1 MASAVLETAKHC
13 SNSYLPGSAPRSR
26 NSPTVRLR
34 RGIRACE
41 RANQGRSTFSIEFV
55 PAQDHGGMPSQ
66 RPKTPRGY
74 LDSQKDRARNGT
86 KTTGIS
92 TGELLQLHFHRR
104 LIARVFHGDD
114 ASNWVLKGGQALLVR
129 WPSARYSTDIDLLS
143 MEDTTD
149 AAVDALKTAAGLRLA
164 DGIWFSHLGT
174 SAQTHVERPTR
185 KVSFMAM
192 FENAPLNH
200 RVRVDVVTS
209 GHLPRGPITTEPLE
223 PPFASDC
230 VPWPEARM
238 FPIEDHV
245 AEKIC
250 AMYER
255 HQVGGHPSS
264 RYKDLVD
271 LALFALKSS
280 IPGKETHEILY
291 DEIARRRS
299 RGMVVNPPAGFEV
312 PDPHSWKGGYHK
324 AAQGVR
330 GLPSEFRTLEG
341 VHDLADAFVTPLLLA
356 THPAGRWRPEE
367 RTWR

>member
-1 MASAVLETAKHC
+1 
-13 SNSYLPGSAPRSR
+13 
-26 NSPTVRLR
+26 
-34 RGIRACE
+34 
-41 RANQGRSTFSIEFV
+41 
-55 PAQDHGGMPSQ
+55 MPSQ
-66 RPKTPRGY
+66 RLRTPRGY
-74 LDSQKDRARNGT
+74 LDSQKDRAKNDAERAGA
-86 KTTGIS
+86 S

-114 ASNWVLKGGQALLVR
+114 AANWVLKGGQALLVR

-143 MEDTTD
+143 VEDTTE
-149 AAVDALKTAAGLRLA
+149 AAVEALKAAATLRL
-164 DGIWFSHLGT
+164 DDHIWFSHLGT
-174 SAQTHVERPTR
+174 STQTHVERPTR

-209 GHLPRGPITTEPLE
+209 GHMPRGPITTEPLK

-230 VPWPEARM
+230 APWPDARM

-255 HQVGGHPSS
+255 HQAGDHPST

-280 IPGKETHEILY
+280 IPGKETHEILC
-291 DEIARRRS
+291 DEIARRRR

-312 PDPHSWKGGYHK
+312 PDPRSWQGGYHK

-330 GLPSEFRTLEG
+330 GLPSEFRTLKG
-341 VHDLADAFVTPLLLA
+341 VHTLVDSFVTPLLQA
-356 THPAGRWRPEE
+356 EPPAGRWRPEE
-367 RTWR
+367 RAWR